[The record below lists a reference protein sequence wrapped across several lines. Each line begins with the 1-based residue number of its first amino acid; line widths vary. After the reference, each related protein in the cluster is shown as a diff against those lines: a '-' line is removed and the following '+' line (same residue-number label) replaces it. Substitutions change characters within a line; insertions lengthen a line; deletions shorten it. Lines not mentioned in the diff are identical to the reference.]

1 MDQEEDKLEQSHDP
15 AEALSQM
22 ANQAQQEPSASQEQL
37 NPSAFLEELA
47 QQNDFQEEEEPISLQ
62 EDFSAADTS
71 LIENLDNED
80 SVSEDTL
87 EPLGQSHPGK
97 VSRKITVN
105 DLGEGYKKV
114 LVPFLAVLSGLLV
127 LVGVLSI
134 VMLTEATPEEKASQ
148 WYSRMKAITYASFFL
163 AIVLFF
169 GARWL
174 YQQIKARS

>member
-22 ANQAQQEPSASQEQL
+22 ANQAQQEPSTSQEQL

-47 QQNDFQEEEEPISLQ
+47 QQNDFQEEEEPIALQ

-80 SVSEDTL
+80 SVNEDTL
-87 EPLGQSHPGK
+87 EPPEQSHPGK
-97 VSRKITVN
+97 TSWKITVN

-134 VMLTEATPEEKASQ
+134 VMLVEATPEEKASQ
-148 WYSRMKAITYASFFL
+148 WYSRMKAITYVSFFL

-174 YQQIKARS
+174 YQQIKTRS

>member
-1 MDQEEDKLEQSHDP
+1 MEQEKDKLEQSHDP

-47 QQNDFQEEEEPISLQ
+47 QQDDFQEEEETIALQ
-62 EDFSAADTS
+62 EDSSAADTS
-71 LIENLDNED
+71 LLESLDDED
-80 SVSEDTL
+80 SVDKDTL
-87 EPLGQSHPGK
+87 ESPVQSHLGRA
-97 VSRKITVN
+97 SRKITAN
-105 DLGEGYKKV
+105 NFGEGYKKI
-114 LVPFLAVLSGLLV
+114 LLPFLAVLSGLLV

-134 VMLTEATPEEKASQ
+134 VMLAEATPEEKASQ

-163 AIVLFF
+163 AIVLFL

-174 YQQIKARS
+174 YQRIKNRS

>member
-47 QQNDFQEEEEPISLQ
+47 QQNDFQEEESIPLQ

-80 SVSEDTL
+80 SANEDTL
-87 EPLGQSHPGK
+87 ESPEQSHLSK
-97 VSRKITVN
+97 TSRKITVN